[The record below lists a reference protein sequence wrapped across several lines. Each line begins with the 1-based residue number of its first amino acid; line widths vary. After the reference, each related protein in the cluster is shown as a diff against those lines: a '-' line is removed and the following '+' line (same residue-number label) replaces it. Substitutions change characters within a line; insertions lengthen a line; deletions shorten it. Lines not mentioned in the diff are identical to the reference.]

1 MVVGPGAETS
11 GGSSDT
17 KVGTADRGGEI
28 AEHGKSGRALGD
40 CGETAS
46 GGAAGEI
53 EVGQGAGIYGG
64 SSDTI
69 GGAVDQGDETVE
81 RNERGEAAIDGAV
94 AAGETY
100 AAQDTL
106 DDGEGRGGGMA
117 LKLSKAQK
125 RHARRGRLKILA
137 KTIEER

>member
-1 MVVGPGAETS
+1 M
-11 GGSSDT
+11 
-17 KVGTADRGGEI
+17 GTADQGGEI
-28 AEHGKSGRALGD
+28 AEHGKSGRALDD

-94 AAGETY
+94 AAGKMG
-100 AAQDTL
+100 AAQGSL
-106 DDGEGRGGGMA
+106 DDGEDDGGGTISTGAKTKPTEWAKM
-117 LKLSKAQK
+117 SKSQ
-125 RHARRGRLKILA
+125 RTRWRRGNK
-137 KTIEER
+137 K

>member
-1 MVVGPGAETS
+1 M
-11 GGSSDT
+11 
-17 KVGTADRGGEI
+17 
-28 AEHGKSGRALGD
+28 ALGQRQNSI
-40 CGETAS
+40 CGSDRRATYFNNQRQ
-46 GGAAGEI
+46 
-53 EVGQGAGIYGG
+53 VGQGAGIYGG

-81 RNERGEAAIDGAV
+81 RHERDEAAIDGAV

-100 AAQDTL
+100 AAQGTL